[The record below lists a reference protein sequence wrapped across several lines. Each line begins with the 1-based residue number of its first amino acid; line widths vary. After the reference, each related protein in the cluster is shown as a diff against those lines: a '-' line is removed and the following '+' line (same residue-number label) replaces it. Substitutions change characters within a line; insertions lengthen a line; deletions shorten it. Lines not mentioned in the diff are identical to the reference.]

1 MFFAS
6 ELFFF
11 NFIIIFINIKNI
23 YSISKDILKTID
35 GKIDEN
41 TLEIDIKKII
51 KEYEQFNEKYEK
63 LVQEQN
69 KNKDEKDYDRFVYKN
84 EFKKLFDEC
93 EIFYE
98 YFFRQRKRLS
108 DFINKPTGKVPEQ
121 VIHVYNTLAEY
132 ALESNNLVKQLGE
145 KSFIDNPEL

>member
-1 MFFAS
+1 MSFAS
-6 ELFFF
+6 KLIFF
-11 NFIIIFINIKNI
+11 NLIIIFINIKNI
-23 YSISKDILKTID
+23 YSISKDILKTVD

-41 TLEIDIKKII
+41 TLEQDIKKII
-51 KEYEQFNEKYEK
+51 IEYEKFNEKYEK

-69 KNKDEKDYDRFVYKN
+69 KNKDKEDYDRFVYKN
-84 EFKKLFDEC
+84 EFKKLFEVC

-98 YFFRQRKRLS
+98 YFFRQRKKLS

-121 VIHVYNTLAEY
+121 AIHAYNTLAEY
-132 ALESNNLVKQLGE
+132 VLESNNLVKELGD